1 MPRLRILV
9 ADPLHP
15 QGVEFLRSQPDV
27 EVVLR
32 QKDAPAEAFIHHLR
46 EAHALI
52 VRSETKVTSD
62 LFAQA
67 PNLVVVGR
75 AGVGVDNIDV
85 EEATRRGV
93 AVVNAPTGNIIA
105 AAEHTIALLLAVA
118 RRIPQAHASLQRGE
132 WKRSQFIGTQVRD
145 KTLGII
151 GLGRVGSQ
159 VAQRARGLQM
169 RLLAYDPFVSADFA
183 QRLGVTLVPL
193 ERLLQEADFVT
204 IHAPLTPATRHL
216 IGTGQLALMKPGAY
230 LINVARGDLV
240 DEEALLRSLNEGR
253 LAGAALDVFS
263 QEPPPADHP
272 LLRHPRVVVTPH
284 LGASTEE
291 AQAEVA
297 QEVAEQVLAVLR
309 GQPSA
314 YTINAPMVVPESQK
328 VLAPYLPVATT
339 LGRIAIQLLDGQLQ
353 RVVLRYQGEIA
364 QHDTTILKAA
374 ALVGLLQPTTDQ
386 RVNLVNA
393 QSVATRRG
401 LVVAE
406 EKGPAPEHYASL
418 LGVELEA
425 TGGRVSLVGTAMRG
439 EVHIVQV
446 KGYWLDLVPSAP
458 YLLFIDHHDRP
469 GLIGAVGSIT
479 GRHDINIS
487 FMEVGRFEPRGRAMM
502 VLGLDD
508 PMPPEVLAQVR
519 ALPYIYSARLVHTA

>member
-1 MPRLRILV
+1 MFRVVV

-15 QGVEFLRSQPDV
+15 QGVAFLRSQPDV
-27 EVVLR
+27 EVAERPREGPREALVSLLR
-32 QKDAPAEAFIHHLR
+32 D
-46 EAHALI
+46 AHALI
-52 VRSETKVTSD
+52 VRSETKVTAD
-62 LFAQA
+62 LLAQA

-105 AAEHTIALLLAVA
+105 AAEHAIALLLAVA

-132 WKRSQFIGTQVRD
+132 WKRSQFVGTQVRD

-169 RLLAYDPFVSADFA
+169 RLLAYDPFVSADLA
-183 QRLGVTLVPL
+183 NRLGVTLVPL

-204 IHAPLTPATRHL
+204 VHAPLTPATRHL
-216 IGTGQLALMKPGAY
+216 IGAKELALMKPGAY
-230 LINVARGDLV
+230 LINVARGELV
-240 DEEALLRSLNEGR
+240 DEEALLHALNEGR
-253 LAGAALDVFS
+253 LAGAGLDVFS
-263 QEPPPADHP
+263 QEPPPPEHP

-309 GQPSA
+309 GQPAA
-314 YTINAPMVVPESQK
+314 YTVNAPVVLPEAQK
-328 VLAPYLPVATT
+328 VLAPFVPVAVL
-339 LGRIAIQLLDGQLQ
+339 LGRIAIQLLEGQLQ
-353 RVVLRYQGEIA
+353 RVILRYQGEIA
-364 QHDTTILKAA
+364 QHDTTILKAS

-386 RVNLVNA
+386 RVNVVNA
-393 QSVATRRG
+393 LSVAGRRG
-401 LVVAE
+401 LIVAE

-425 TGGRVSLVGTAMRG
+425 TGGTLSLVGTSMRG

-479 GRHDINIS
+479 GRYNINIS

-508 PMPPEVLAQVR
+508 PMPPEVLAEVR
-519 ALPYIYSARLVHTA
+519 ALSHIYSARLVHTT